1 MKKHLPSKG
10 EDKMFLYMP
19 LFREEIIK
27 GYKKIPEPIEIE
39 LNGVKLQVQKHIDN
53 QYQIIRIIS
62 TNPFDYL
69 NLDLQPG
76 TILTK
81 HF

>member
-1 MKKHLPSKG
+1 
-10 EDKMFLYMP
+10 MFFYTP
-19 LFREEIIK
+19 LFTEDFVK
-27 GYKKIPEPIEIE
+27 SYKKIPEPMEIE

-53 QYQIIRIIS
+53 QYQIVRIIS

-76 TILTK
+76 NILTK